1 MAKKYININS
11 TTTTTL
17 LSSAD
22 KQQTGNINSIN
33 ISNNH
38 SASHATI
45 SLYLDDQGGSDDYY
59 FFKTVNLPKGASLF
73 LNEGLSFNINKYALK
88 FTNADSNDI
97 SIIIK

>member
-1 MAKKYININS
+1 MSKKYVNITS

-17 LSSAD
+17 LSNAD
-22 KQQTGNINSIN
+22 KQQTGKIKSIN

-38 SASHATI
+38 NTSHATI
-45 SLYLDDQGGSDDYY
+45 SLYLDSNSTDDDFY
-59 FFKTVNLPKGASLF
+59 FFKTLNLPKSTSLF
-73 LNEGLSFNINKYALK
+73 LNEGLSFNIERYALK

>member
-1 MAKKYININS
+1 MAKKYINISS

-22 KQQTGNINSIN
+22 KQQTGKIKSIN

-38 SASHATI
+38 STSHATI
-45 SLYLDDQGGSDDYY
+45 SLYLENNSTSDDYY
-59 FFKTVNLPKGASLF
+59 FFKTVNLPKGSAMF
-73 LNEGLSFNINKYALK
+73 LDEGLSFNINNYSLK
-88 FTNADSNDI
+88 FINADSNDI

>member
-1 MAKKYININS
+1 M
-11 TTTTTL
+11 

-22 KQQTGNINSIN
+22 KQQTGSINSIN

-38 SASHATI
+38 STSHATI
-45 SLYLDDQGGSDDYY
+45 SLYLENNSTSDDYY

-73 LNEGLSFNINKYALK
+73 LNEGLSFDINNYALK